1 MKNFNLLSFT
11 YQTPKI
17 LALWHSPIKHFNNF
31 SPLSFISVF
40 LAQIIPMARSYHMIR
55 NIVGET
61 GTWRIKIK
69 AIYQWKT
76 YEQNGEVNGI
86 HTILIDEEV

>member
-1 MKNFNLLSFT
+1 MPCTLQTLSDI
-11 YQTPKI
+11 Q
-17 LALWHSPIKHFNNF
+17 N
-31 SPLSFISVF
+31 SVF
-40 LAQIIPMARSYHMIR
+40 LAQFISMAQSYHMIK

-76 YEQNGEVNGI
+76 IEQNGDMNGI

>member
-1 MKNFNLLSFT
+1 M
-11 YQTPKI
+11 
-17 LALWHSPIKHFNNF
+17 
-31 SPLSFISVF
+31 
-40 LAQIIPMARSYHMIR
+40 AQSYHMIK

-76 YEQNGEVNGI
+76 FEQNGEVDGI